1 MIRFYLFALLVLTFG
16 AVAAFY
22 LHTDTGYVLVSYRG
36 WLMETTLVGLVAS
49 LTAALLLVFYSFR
62 LLVVGV
68 QLPSLIR
75 RALERRRAEQA
86 RGSFEA
92 GLLKLLEGHWQQ
104 AEIELVRRAADHQA
118 RHLNYLGAARAAQRI
133 GAGER
138 RDHYLKLAAQSA
150 PELAFATQLT
160 QAELQRERGENQLAR
175 DTAAKLHQQ
184 NPQHPYALELLAEA
198 HAALG
203 EWAPLRR
210 VLAENSKLGALTP
223 PRYRELMLRAL
234 RALLARALADAQ
246 LEQFKAV
253 WDAAEPRFHNEP
265 DLRRDYA
272 YGLARLNAEAEASAL
287 VVTTLKKEWDADLV
301 TLYGDLQSGD
311 ALGQLAIIEQWLGRY
326 GEKPELLTTAG
337 RVCLRNKL
345 WGKARSYLEAALRV
359 APTPVAYLE
368 LARLCATTQNPD
380 DATRYYQQGLEQ
392 AARQ

>member
-1 MIRFYLFALLVLTFG
+1 MIRFYLLILLTLTVG
-16 AVAAFY
+16 AIAAFY
-22 LHTDTGYVLVSYRG
+22 LHTDAGYVLISYRQ
-36 WLMETTLVGLVAS
+36 WLIETTLLGLITTLSAGFLLAYYSFKLLFVGIRLP
-49 LTAALLLVFYSFR
+49 ALLR
-62 LLVVGV
+62 LSV
-68 QLPSLIR
+68 
-75 RALERRRAEQA
+75 ARRRAERA
-86 RGSFEA
+86 RDSFET

-175 DTAAKLHQQ
+175 DTAARLHRE
-184 NPQHPYALELLAEA
+184 NPQHPYAVELLAEA

-203 EWAPLRR
+203 EWATLRR
-210 VLAENSKLGALTP
+210 VLADNAKLNALTP
-223 PRYRELMLRAL
+223 SRYHELMLRAL
-234 RALLARALADAQ
+234 RELLTQALASAQ

-253 WDAAEPRFHNEP
+253 WSAAEPRFHQEAG
-265 DLRRDYA
+265 LRRDYA
-272 YGLARLNAEAEASAL
+272 RGLVRLNAEAEAAAL
-287 VVTTLKKEWDADLV
+287 IVTTLKSEWDADLV
-301 TLYGDLQSGD
+301 LLYGGLQAGD

-345 WGKARSYLEAALRV
+345 WGKARSYLEVALRV
-359 APTPVAYLE
+359 APSPVVYLE
-368 LARLCATTQNPD
+368 LATLCTTTQN
-380 DATRYYQQGLEQ
+380 AEEAARYYQQGLEL